1 VLDLWFHWFSKE
13 LVKTEVTWMETRDWP
28 ECKVVANIRDKHMGV
43 LKAMDETNIIDGTL
57 LSVCKN
63 PNFKMSSVRTRFQQ
77 TTVGAWFSQA
87 IKIELEVD
95 VCIINGATIK
105 GGVEKVSQSEGNERS
120 ELHHTD
126 LYDKRRKRAA

>member
-1 VLDLWFHWFSKE
+1 
-13 LVKTEVTWMETRDWP
+13 METRDWP